1 MTNPYIP
8 ASVLAMLLAVLNV
21 PVPLVLAVFLL
32 ASVGAAVAL
41 AWRDIRRDRDW
52 WRGM

>member
-8 ASVLAMLLAVLNV
+8 ASMLAVLLAVLNV
-21 PVPLVLAVFLL
+21 PVPVVLAVFLL

-41 AWRDIRRDRDW
+41 AWRDVRHERDW

>member
-8 ASVLAMLLAVLNV
+8 ASVLAVLLAVLNV
-21 PVPLVLAVFLL
+21 SIPLVLAVFMF

-41 AWRDIRRDRDW
+41 AWRDVRRERDW

>member
-8 ASVLAMLLAVLNV
+8 AVALAMLLAELNV
-21 PVPLVLAVFLL
+21 PVPVVLGVFLL

-41 AWRDIRRDRDW
+41 AWRDVRHERDW

>member
-8 ASVLAMLLAVLNV
+8 ASVLAVLLAVLNV
-21 PVPLVLAVFLL
+21 SVPLVLGVFLL

-41 AWRDIRRDRDW
+41 AWRDVRRERDW

>member
-8 ASVLAMLLAVLNV
+8 ASVLAVLLAVLNV
-21 PVPLVLAVFLL
+21 SVPLVLAVFLF
-32 ASVGAAVAL
+32 ASVGAAVAY
-41 AWRDIRRDRDW
+41 AWRDIRRERDW

>member
-8 ASVLAMLLAVLNV
+8 ASVLATLLAVLNV
-21 PVPLVLAVFLL
+21 PGPVVLGAFLV

-41 AWRDIRRDRDW
+41 AWRDVRHERDW
-52 WRGM
+52 WRNM

>member
-8 ASVLAMLLAVLNV
+8 ASVLALVLAVLNV
-21 PVPLVLAVFLL
+21 SIPVVLGAFLV

-41 AWRDIRRDRDW
+41 AWRDVRRERDW
-52 WRGM
+52 WHDV